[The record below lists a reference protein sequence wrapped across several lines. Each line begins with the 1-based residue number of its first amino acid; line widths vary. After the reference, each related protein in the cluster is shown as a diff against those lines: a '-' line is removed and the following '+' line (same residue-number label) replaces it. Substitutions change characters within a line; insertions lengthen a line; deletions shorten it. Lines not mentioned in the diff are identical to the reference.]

1 MVHLD
6 SNSKYRSWTGIDVAA
21 DAISVDVSDFATNL
35 ANDRIVT
42 GNGSDS
48 MRGESNVT
56 IDSSSNLQIGSG
68 GQLTLTGGTNAV
80 INVNSTADSFIEK
93 DSGTT
98 LYLANNVSDQ
108 DITTENK

>member
-1 MVHLD
+1 MQYLLMYQTLCLMV
-6 SNSKYRSWTGIDVAA
+6 
-21 DAISVDVSDFATNL
+21 

-80 INVNSTADSFIEK
+80 SK
-93 DSGTT
+93 P
-98 LYLANNVSDQ
+98 
-108 DITTENK
+108 